1 MEIKKKKMRGKKS
14 ITVNQPIWRNRLQ
27 RISRNLPPEQQL
39 WLPIFTLKVE
49 GELFSLDTICEPL
62 SSQRDTWCRMCII
75 TLQWRQFITEISE
88 WTGLCT
94 GWVQLLLSRN
104 CVSMDKLGFS
114 NILFQKLNPRFTDSS
129 LIKKIMYMREK
140 GLPPKYSLWTSQ
152 GEKEQG

>member
-1 MEIKKKKMRGKKS
+1 MRGKKS

-75 TLQWRQFITEISE
+75 TLQWRRFITEISE

-104 CVSMDKLGFS
+104 CFYGQTGLFKV
-114 NILFQKLNPRFTDSS
+114 NVLFQKLIPRFTNSS
-129 LIKKIMYMREK
+129 LIKKIIYMREN
-140 GLPPKYSLWTSQ
+140 GLPPKYSCLWTSQ
-152 GEKEQG
+152 GEEGQG